1 MSSTALSAS
10 SAAPAAPSSTA
21 PVCTS
26 NLYDT
31 PSQDRVCAMPLAGNH
46 TDIMSACCRD
56 ADVVSYYDGCGI
68 YCLAL
73 GQSVRDLQDCLF
85 DQGAGYTAVFCRD
98 NGDVNASATATGNV
112 PPPASAQASV
122 VASGGAGDGDDGD
135 SPSGTGRG
143 GGGAAASSST
153 SSPNA
158 AASAGLHAPGGVSTL
173 GLTIGALLLSA
184 ATFGALQI

>member
-1 MSSTALSAS
+1 S
-10 SAAPAAPSSTA
+10 APAAAASPSST
-21 PVCTS
+21 PVCSS

-46 TDIMSACCRD
+46 TAIMSACCGD

-112 PPPASAQASV
+112 PPPASARASV
-122 VASGGAGDGDDGD
+122 VASGGPGDGDDNGDGD
-135 SPSGTGRG
+135 SASGSGS
-143 GGGAAASSST
+143 GGASST

-158 AASAGLHAPGGVSTL
+158 APAGLRAPGGVSTL

>member
-1 MSSTALSAS
+1 MSSTALSTS
-10 SAAPAAPSSTA
+10 APAAAST
-21 PVCTS
+21 PVCSS
-26 NLYDT
+26 NLYDP
-31 PSQDRVCAMPLAGNH
+31 PSRDRVCAMPLAGNH
-46 TDIMSACCRD
+46 TAVMSACCGD
-56 ADVVSYYDGCGI
+56 ADVVSYYDGCGV

-112 PPPASAQASV
+112 PPPASARASV
-122 VASGGAGDGDDGD
+122 VASGGPGDGDGD
-135 SPSGTGRG
+135 SAGGSGSGS
-143 GGGAAASSST
+143 GGASST

-158 AASAGLHAPGGVSTL
+158 APAGLRAPGGVSAL

>member
-1 MSSTALSAS
+1 
-10 SAAPAAPSSTA
+10 AAPSTT

-46 TDIMSACCRD
+46 TAIMSACCRD
-56 ADVVSYYDGCGI
+56 ADVVSYYAGCGL

-112 PPPASAQASV
+112 APPASAQASV
-122 VASGGAGDGDDGD
+122 VASGGAGDGDGDDNDGG
-135 SPSGTGRG
+135 SATGTGS
-143 GGGAAASSST
+143 GASAT

-158 AASAGLHAPGGVSTL
+158 AARGLHAPGGVSTL

>member
-10 SAAPAAPSSTA
+10 APPAASST

-46 TDIMSACCRD
+46 TAIMSACCRD

-122 VASGGAGDGDDGD
+122 VASGGAGDDDDDGK
-135 SPSGTGRG
+135 SPSGS
-143 GGGAAASSST
+143 GASST

-158 AASAGLHAPGGVSTL
+158 APAALHAPGGVSTL

>member
-1 MSSTALSAS
+1 MSSTALSAAS
-10 SAAPAAPSSTA
+10 SASAAAPSSTA
-21 PVCTS
+21 AVCTS

-46 TDIMSACCRD
+46 TAIMSACCRD

-122 VASGGAGDGDDGD
+122 VASGGAGDSD
-135 SPSGTGRG
+135 SPSGSGS
-143 GGGAAASSST
+143 GASSSSSST

-158 AASAGLHAPGGVSTL
+158 APAGLHAPGGASTL
-173 GLTIGALLLSA
+173 GLAIGALLLSA

>member
-10 SAAPAAPSSTA
+10 PSPT
-21 PVCTS
+21 PVCSS

-46 TDIMSACCRD
+46 TAIMSACCGG

-73 GQSVRDLQDCLF
+73 GRSVRDLQDCLF

-112 PPPASAQASV
+112 PPPASARASV
-122 VASGGAGDGDDGD
+122 VASGGPGDGDDNGDGD
-135 SPSGTGRG
+135 SAG
-143 GGGAAASSST
+143 ST

-158 AASAGLHAPGGVSTL
+158 APGGGVVGGTL
-173 GLTIGALLLSA
+173 GLAIGALLLSA
-184 ATFGALQI
+184 AAFGALQI